1 MLKNQ
6 PDEPS
11 LIEARRDLALESMF
25 TVDKA
30 NRALIYVERIVQ
42 DIVTTYEDALVL
54 RERLER
60 RPEQTTE
67 DRYEHKMN
75 ELADLMHELN
85 QTGADIKDFASGTVD
100 FPAIL
105 EGREVCLSWRLGE
118 PEVMYWHEVNEAVG
132 GRHEIEQVEY

>member
-1 MLKNQ
+1 MKNPPIQQ
-6 PDEPS
+6 PSIVQE
-11 LIEARRDLALESMF
+11 RRDLALESLF
-25 TVDKA
+25 TVEKA
-30 NRALIYVERIVQ
+30 NRALVYIERIVL
-42 DIVTTYEDALVL
+42 DIVSTYEDALTL

-60 RPEQTTE
+60 RPDQTTE
-67 DRYEHKMN
+67 DRYEHMMN
-75 ELADLMHELN
+75 QLADLMQELN

-100 FPAIL
+100 FPAML